1 MINGI
6 NIWSFPSWDLLRF
19 VANIARWGARSH
31 DQLLDESC
39 GCTQQIKRK
48 RKKKRK
54 ENYVIIRRR
63 DGTYLKSINAQTRKT
78 LTHFIS
84 ILIVSVCPR
93 KWQVS
98 QRSSARLILRRDWQC
113 LSSFSN
119 LFHDSTGAM
128 P

>member
-1 MINGI
+1 
-6 NIWSFPSWDLLRF
+6 
-19 VANIARWGARSH
+19 
-31 DQLLDESC
+31 LDESC
-39 GCTQQIKRK
+39 GCIQQIK

-54 ENYVIIRRR
+54 ENYVIMWRR

-98 QRSSARLILRRDWQC
+98 QRSSARVLILRRDWQC

-119 LFHDSTGAM
+119 LFHHSTGAM